1 MVELLERLER
11 AMRAFDFRVL
21 DRLLADGLM
30 FTNHE
35 GPLDTKHDDLEP
47 LVFESESFEN
57 FINALKAR
65 ESHEF
70 PSDDELVAAFELA
83 PPGKP
88 CRGYG
93 RTQPRRTP
101 R

>member
-1 MVELLERLER
+1 
-11 AMRAFDFRVL
+11 MRGFDFRVL
-21 DRLLADGLM
+21 DRLLADELM
-30 FTNHE
+30 FTNHD
-35 GPLDTKHDDLEP
+35 GPLNTKHDDLEP
-47 LVFESESFEN
+47 LVALSATLVFESESFEN
-57 FINALKAR
+57 FINALKAC
-65 ESHEF
+65 ESYEF

-93 RTQPRRTP
+93 RTQLRRTP